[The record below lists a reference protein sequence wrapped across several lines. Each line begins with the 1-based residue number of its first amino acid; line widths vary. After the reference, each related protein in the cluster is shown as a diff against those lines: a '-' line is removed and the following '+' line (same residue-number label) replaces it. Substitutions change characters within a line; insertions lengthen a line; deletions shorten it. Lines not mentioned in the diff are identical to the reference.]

1 MVFMDPR
8 CFLSQEL
15 KWLYERNLNVQKYFL
30 RLRLGC
36 DFSKGRRNYPKKY
49 WMDVKEDFVAFL
61 SQKRIPFEWDFHHRM
76 FLHKLTIEQDE
87 SALAKQKIEI
97 LIFEN
102 KIEVRYDLDSALKKS
117 FSFDLDDLPIAMK
130 LVVALRR
137 DVLKDLAGEIKTIK
151 DEFKKISS
159 KVSDMS
165 EKSVQI
171 AASSIKALCPTAT
184 LRPFDALVNLNGRR
198 KKIYY
203 KDFLNNPRIL
213 S

>member
-1 MVFMDPR
+1 MAFMDPR

-87 SALAKQKIEI
+87 STLAKQKIEI

-102 KIEVRYDLDSALKKS
+102 KIEVRYDLDSALEKS

-171 AASSIKALCPTAT
+171 AVSSIKALCPTAT
-184 LRPFDALVNLNGRR
+184 LRSFDALVNLNGRR